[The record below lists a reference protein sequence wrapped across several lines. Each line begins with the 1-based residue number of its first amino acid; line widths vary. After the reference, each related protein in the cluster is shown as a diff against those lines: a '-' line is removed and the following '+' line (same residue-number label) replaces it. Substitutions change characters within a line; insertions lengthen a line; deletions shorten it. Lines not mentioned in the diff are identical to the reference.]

1 MNKLNVRRDLIA
13 QTLQSFRPQV
23 PPNVGAGIDDALK
36 ILAVDTRDPLQ
47 LGAAV
52 ESLKKTVEA
61 ARALPEA
68 AAPLL
73 DALQELERGI
83 SDALSAYYR
92 VQSKLV
98 KLATGGSRSVLLWG
112 IVVLVAIVLVG
123 AGIPITMN
131 IIKNRAKGA
140 TAALSSLSA
149 QLVPDMGYDLSSVGG
164 YYTLNT
170 SQAAYAKTNDVCT
183 YTVVMNISSLEN
195 SPTSDHVLF
204 ARGNGGNSPSAEV
217 MRVRL
222 DDKVNTG
229 YIDFAQ
235 TGASSWCT
243 YTIQDVPMYRWF
255 VMHIVYNNTA
265 AYKIAQVYIDGSLV
279 NLCHLFLCPQALVS
293 HDGDTVIFGQEQP
306 KSGGAGTTMTNVAYK
321 YYKYAS
327 YTMQPDEIAGEASS
341 LLSQIQAQLKQQQKQ
356 MSSCST

>member
-1 MNKLNVRRDLIA
+1 MNKLKVRRDLIA
-13 QTLQSFRPQV
+13 QTLQAFRPQV

-61 ARALPEA
+61 ALRALPEA

-83 SDALSAYYR
+83 SDALSAYYK
-92 VQSKLV
+92 VQS
-98 KLATGGSRSVLLWG
+98 KLATGGSHSVLLWG
-112 IVVLVAIVLVG
+112 IVVLVVIVLVG

-131 IIKNRAKGA
+131 IIKSRAKTA
-140 TAALSSLSA
+140 TSAISNLSA
-149 QLVPDMGYDLSSVGG
+149 RLVPGMGYDLSAVGG
-164 YYTLNT
+164 YNTL
-170 SQAAYAKTNDVCT
+170 SPGQAAYKTTNDVCT

-195 SPTSDHVLF
+195 VPANDHVLF
-204 ARGNGGNSPSAEV
+204 ARGNGGNSPANEI

-222 DDKVNTG
+222 DDNVNTG

-235 TGASSWCT
+235 TGATSWCT
-243 YTIQDVPMYRWF
+243 YTIEDVPMYRWF
-255 VMHIVYNNTA
+255 VMHIVYNNTP
-265 AYKIAQVYIDGSLV
+265 AYKIAQVYIDGNLV
-279 NLCHLFLCPQALVS
+279 NLCHLFLCPQALAS

-321 YYKYAS
+321 YFKYAS

-341 LLSQIQAQLKQQQKQ
+341 LLSQIKAQLKQQQTQ
-356 MSSCST
+356 MSSCKA